1 MGANHLAEDLRQY
14 LPGDLCRS
22 VEADSL
28 CPLIWQA
35 LVLGIGLLAF
45 DYAVVGRHFV
55 VHSFGVERI
64 LCDGCPLRSMGAQVG
79 RMKGSTFE

>member
-1 MGANHLAEDLRQY
+1 VGANHLAEDLRQY

-35 LVLGIGLLAF
+35 LVLGIGLLMAPSLSH
-45 DYAVVGRHFV
+45 VTTHFV
-55 VHSFGVERI
+55 
-64 LCDGCPLRSMGAQVG
+64 P
-79 RMKGSTFE
+79 T